1 MRTRI
6 VSLII
11 VAIAAAGCSRQS
23 FERFFTRGERFLT
36 AKRYAEA
43 AIEFENA
50 ARANPQSIAS
60 QMKLGD
66 AYAAL
71 GQQTN
76 AAAAYQRACALD

>member
-36 AKRYAEA
+36 AKRYAEDD
-43 AIEFENA
+43 E
-50 ARANPQSIAS
+50 
-60 QMKLGD
+60 
-66 AYAAL
+66 
-71 GQQTN
+71 
-76 AAAAYQRACALD
+76 